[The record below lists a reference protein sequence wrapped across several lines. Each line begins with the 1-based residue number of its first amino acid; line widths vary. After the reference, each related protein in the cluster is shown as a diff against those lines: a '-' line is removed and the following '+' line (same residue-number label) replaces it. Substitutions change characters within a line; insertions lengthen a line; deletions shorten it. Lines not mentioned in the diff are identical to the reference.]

1 VPTRTITSLVSAPS
15 TPVSLGPV
23 SGRLIVAGQTQTG
36 PVDAPRLVTTL
47 REYTA
52 LYGART
58 GGTAMYDTVEL
69 ALRCGVAEVAV
80 QRAFGPARTAA
91 TVSLASGALVV
102 TARYPGAN
110 ANAWTAQYTSATK
123 TLTVVTASGTRAYT
137 GATAAALVDAA
148 AYDPDVTVTTSGS
161 LPGSDVA
168 STPLASGTDDY
179 ANVSWAAVL
188 ALVGA
193 GWGPGAVATPGA
205 DHTASGAALAAHA
218 QAYGRLAVHAA
229 PDASTA
235 VQAQTALATV
245 RTYTGAENS
254 VLAWPSVRVP
264 DGTPGGVKTVV
275 PAGFVAGLRAQ
286 AHTVDPGQNPVAWRF
301 AARVYDV
308 TPVTAIS
315 DAEFATLEAAG
326 VSVVAA
332 IGGITRLYSWRT
344 AAALVGNAALADAHY
359 RDLANSVVYDGT
371 AVCERVAVGAPG
383 TPATYADVVSELSAV
398 MAGHAAYLQPRYA
411 PDGKQVDPGYRVEA
425 GPGTSP
431 VDNRI
436 SARIGYRN
444 VETADWVDL
453 VVAAGDATATI

>member
-1 VPTRTITSLVSAPS
+1 MPTRTITSLVSAPS

-23 SGRLIVAGQTQTG
+23 SGRLVVAGQTQTG

-58 GGTAMYDTVEL
+58 GGPAMYDTVEL

-80 QRAFGPARTAA
+80 MRAFGPGKTAA

-123 TLTVVTASGTRAYT
+123 TLTVVANGVTRAYT
-137 GATAAALVDAA
+137 GSTAAALVAAA
-148 AYDPDVTVTTSGS
+148 AYDADVVVTTSGS

-168 STPLASGTDDY
+168 ATNLATGTDDI
-179 ANVSWAAVL
+179 ANVSWTTVL

-193 GWGPGAVATPGA
+193 GWGPGAVATPGV

-218 QAYGRLAVHAA
+218 QSYNRLAITTA
-229 PDASTA
+229 PASSTA
-235 VQAQTALATV
+235 TQAATAWATV
-245 RTYTGAENS
+245 KTYTGAENT
-254 VLAWPSVRVP
+254 VLAWPSVKVP
-264 DGTPGGVKTVV
+264 DGTPGGTKTVD
-275 PAGFVAGLRAQ
+275 PTGFVAGLRAQ
-286 AHTVDPGQNPVAWRF
+286 AHTVDPGQSPIAVRF
-301 AARVYDV
+301 AERVYDV
-308 TPVTAIS
+308 TPVTTIS
-315 DAEFATLEAAG
+315 DAEFTTLEAAG
-326 VSVVAA
+326 VSMLVP
-332 IGGITRLYSWRT
+332 IGGVTRLYAWKT
-344 AAALVGNAALADAHY
+344 GAPLVSNSALADAHY
-359 RDLANSVVYDGT
+359 RDLANSIVYDGNLE
-371 AVCERVAVGAPG
+371 CERTVGAPG
-383 TPATYADVVSELSAV
+383 TPATYADLVSRLSAV
-398 MAGHAAYLQPRYA
+398 MAGHGAYLQPRFG
-411 PDGKQVDPGYRVEA
+411 PDGKQVDPGYRIEA
-425 GPGTSP
+425 GGGISP

-436 SARIGYRN
+436 SARVGYRN